1 MQEMILRLNPALDPQ
16 AHADAYARD
25 GYVQIPDVFEP
36 EVADALGR
44 LLETGIDWDLV
55 YLDAEQRGVTLTRAN
70 IAAMGREALRE
81 RLVDLNKR
89 AGAGLGL
96 LYSGYGMITSYKEG
110 RDPGHPIHQVT
121 EFINSPE
128 FLDFGAAVTGQP
140 QVRKAD
146 AQATF
151 YRPGDY
157 IGLHDDTG
165 WESGHRLTAYT
176 LGFTRRWRSDWGGQ
190 LIFHDDRGDIERG
203 FTPRWNTLTFFKV
216 PRLHSVA
223 PVAAYAQAPRVSI
236 VGWLRD
242 DAPET
247 LNR

>member
-1 MQEMILRLNPALDPQ
+1 MQELVLRLNPALKPE
-16 AHADAYARD
+16 AFAEAYARD
-25 GYVQIPDVFEP
+25 GVVQVPDVFEP
-36 EVADALGR
+36 QVAEALAR
-44 LLETGIDWDLV
+44 VLESSIDWDLV
-55 YLDAEQRGVTLTRAN
+55 YLDAEQKGITLTRGD
-70 IAAMGREALRE
+70 IAALGREGLRD
-81 RLVDLNKR
+81 RLADLQKR
-89 AGAGLGL
+89 AGSGLGL
-96 LYSGYGMITSYKEG
+96 LYSGYGMITAYKDG

-128 FLDFGAAVTGQP
+128 FLEFGAAVTDQP

-165 WESGHRLTAYT
+165 WESGHRLSAYT
-176 LGFTRRWRSDWGGQ
+176 LGFTRRWRGDWGGQ
-190 LIFHDDRGDIERG
+190 LMFHDDKGDIESG
-203 FTPRWNTLTFFKV
+203 FLPRWNTLTLFKV

-223 PVAAYAQAPRVSI
+223 PVAAYAQVPRVSI

-242 DAPET
+242 DAPEA
-247 LNR
+247 